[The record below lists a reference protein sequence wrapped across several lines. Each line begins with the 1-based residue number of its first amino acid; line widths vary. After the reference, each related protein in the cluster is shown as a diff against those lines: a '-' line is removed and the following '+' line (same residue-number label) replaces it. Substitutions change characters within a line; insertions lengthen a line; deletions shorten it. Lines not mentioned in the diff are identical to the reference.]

1 MKKKYEELFLKPD
14 LKEAARRTR
23 NVTPII
29 RAELVIDNELKE
41 IVKDKKYLVRTFG
54 CQANERD
61 EENIAGILEECGYT
75 KATCL
80 EDADLIILNT
90 CAVRE
95 NAEERVFGEIGNL
108 KRLKA
113 NNPELLF
120 AICGCMVQEET
131 MVEQILAKHRQVD
144 IIFGTHNIINLPS
157 ILLKAYANKARVVEV
172 YSKEGEVYENLPSV
186 RNGKLKAWVNIMY
199 GCDKFCTY
207 CIVPYTRGKERSRL
221 MEDILD
227 EVKSLKEDGYQE
239 ITLLGQNVNAYGK
252 DLQAEYD
259 FATLL
264 VEVAKTGIPRIRFT
278 TSHPWDFNSRM
289 IEAIRDYDNIM
300 PFVHLPLQ
308 SGDSDVLRRMGR
320 RYTYEEYK
328 RLYNEIREKV
338 PGVSITTDIIVGF
351 PNETEEQF
359 NNTLKAADE
368 LAYDGA
374 FTFIYSPRTG
384 TPAARMVDEVSM
396 EDKHIRFNKLVDIIN
411 KRGLERNLA
420 YEGKVLKVLVE
431 GTSKRNKEILS
442 GYSEENKLVNFK
454 GSEENIGKIVKVKI
468 TKAKTYTLEGEEV
481 HE

>member
-1 MKKKYEELFLKPD
+1 
-14 LKEAARRTR
+14 
-23 NVTPII
+23 
-29 RAELVIDNELKE
+29 
-41 IVKDKKYLVRTFG
+41 
-54 CQANERD
+54 
-61 EENIAGILEECGYT
+61 
-75 KATCL
+75 
-80 EDADLIILNT
+80 
-90 CAVRE
+90 
-95 NAEERVFGEIGNL
+95 
-108 KRLKA
+108 
-113 NNPELLF
+113 
-120 AICGCMVQEET
+120 
-131 MVEQILAKHRQVD
+131 
-144 IIFGTHNIINLPS
+144 
-157 ILLKAYANKARVVEV
+157 
-172 YSKEGEVYENLPSV
+172 
-186 RNGKLKAWVNIMY
+186 
-199 GCDKFCTY
+199 
-207 CIVPYTRGKERSRL
+207 
-221 MEDILD
+221 
-227 EVKSLKEDGYQE
+227 
-239 ITLLGQNVNAYGK
+239 
-252 DLQAEYD
+252 
-259 FATLL
+259 
-264 VEVAKTGIPRIRFT
+264 
-278 TSHPWDFNSRM
+278 
-289 IEAIRDYDNIM
+289 
-300 PFVHLPLQ
+300 
-308 SGDSDVLRRMGR
+308 MGR

>member
-1 MKKKYEELFLKPD
+1 
-14 LKEAARRTR
+14 
-23 NVTPII
+23 
-29 RAELVIDNELKE
+29 
-41 IVKDKKYLVRTFG
+41 
-54 CQANERD
+54 
-61 EENIAGILEECGYT
+61 
-75 KATCL
+75 
-80 EDADLIILNT
+80 
-90 CAVRE
+90 
-95 NAEERVFGEIGNL
+95 
-108 KRLKA
+108 
-113 NNPELLF
+113 
-120 AICGCMVQEET
+120 MVQEET

-144 IIFGTHNIINLPS
+144 IIFGTHNIVNLPS
-157 ILLKAYANKARVVEV
+157 ILLKAYSNKARVVEV

-221 MEDILD
+221 MEDILE
-227 EVKSLKEDGYQE
+227 EVRSLKEDGYQE

-252 DLQAEYD
+252 DLHADYD

-264 VEVAKTGIPRIRFT
+264 VEVAKIGIPRIRFT

-384 TPAARMVDEVSM
+384 TPAARMKDEVSM

-454 GSEENIGKIVKVKI
+454 GSVDSIGKIVKVKI